1 MTIQI
6 GRVQSRLEMEQIL
19 SLQRENSP
27 NVLSMKEM
35 EQEGYVTVTHTLDLL
50 ERMNKVCP
58 HIIAKENDKVIGY
71 ALCMHPKFGNEI
83 DILKPM
89 FKEINSVL
97 PPGEKY
103 LVMGQVCIQKE
114 YRKMGIFQNLYKK
127 MQVVNKTNYNC
138 IITEVDALNKRSLNA
153 HFAVGFIEL
162 KTYNSNGR
170 KWHILALK

>member
-6 GRVQSRLEMEQIL
+6 GRVKNRLELEQIL

-27 NVLSMKEM
+27 NALSMKEM
-35 EQEGYVTVTHTLDLL
+35 EQEGFLTATHTLNLL
-50 ERMNKVCP
+50 DRMNKVCP
-58 HIIAKENDKVIGY
+58 HIIARENGKVIGY
-71 ALCMHPKFGNEI
+71 ALCMHPKFSNEI
-83 DILKPM
+83 ELLIPM

-97 PPGEKY
+97 SPGEKY
-103 LVMGQVCIQKE
+103 MVMGQVCIQKE
-114 YRKMGIFQNLYKK
+114 YRKMGVFQNLYKK
-127 MQVVNKTNYNC
+127 MQVVIKTNYNC

-170 KWHILALK
+170 KWHLLALK

>member
-27 NVLSMKEM
+27 NVLSMQEM

-114 YRKMGIFQNLYKK
+114 FRKMGIFQNLYKK

-162 KTYNSNGR
+162 KTYNSYGR
-170 KWHILALK
+170 KWHLLALK

>member
-127 MQVVNKTNYNC
+127 MLVVNKTNYNC
-138 IITEVDALNKRSLNA
+138 IITEVDTLNKRSLNA

>member
-6 GRVQSRLEMEQIL
+6 GRAQSRLELEQIL
-19 SLQRENSP
+19 SLQKNNSP
-27 NVLSMKEM
+27 NSLSVKEM
-35 EQEGYVTVTHTLDLL
+35 EQEGFVTVTHTLDLL
-50 ERMNKVCP
+50 DDMNKVCQ
-58 HIIAKENDKVIGY
+58 HIIAKENDKIIGY
-71 ALCMHPKFGNEI
+71 ALCMHPKFSNEI
-83 DILKPM
+83 DVLKPM

-103 LVMGQVCIQKE
+103 MIMGQVCIDKG
-114 YRKMGIFQNLYKK
+114 YRKMGVFQNLYKK
-127 MQVVNKTNYNC
+127 MKAVIKTNYNC

-170 KWHILALK
+170 TWHLLVLK